1 MGQKKNLFSCL
12 IAFLLFYSSL
22 SAQTTVVKGRLLDV
36 NGKSSK
42 YALVGILS
50 PIGTNGKDFVSCDKD
65 GNYTIKLTK
74 PGQNTLL
81 FSIPSHSA
89 LKIPVRN
96 NSDKNLTI
104 DVTLSPYK
112 YKDSYDDAGVAG
124 TFNDFDIVS
133 PEKMT
138 KQADGTYIYEVK
150 SDQKEIK
157 YQLCR
162 IEKNNRT
169 INGTESNGFEPDST
183 GDYRSILNVK
193 DGKAVIVFNPL
204 NLLIKDVEYKVA
216 FSGSEFDEKM
226 FSINN
231 EYTKMSTSASQKMR
245 EHIDAKKSP
254 QDFQFDG
261 GGYFTDLLNKIDAE
275 TNEEIKDYYKLIYIS
290 FASYRPKDYSFEKA
304 TQFFESIPP
313 SNSVWELLSSAY
325 FSYYSLIP
333 QYKWN
338 ELQEKFLKES
348 PSSTIKLSI
357 LTNKLAS
364 AKFSNNTEELKKIH
378 ALITKDYGDM
388 KEAQDLL
395 KRFPIETKIK
405 VGVEIPDFE
414 VVSLD
419 NKNEKFLKQS
429 MLGKVYMIDFWATW
443 CGPCVG
449 EMESL
454 HNAYEK
460 FKDKGFEI
468 VSLSM
473 DAKADDVVKFRN
485 DKWKMPWKNSF
496 IGDKNGRL
504 IADKFEVIGIPRPI
518 LVGADGKI
526 LEMEGELRGTKLETT
541 LKKYFK

>member
-1 MGQKKNLFSCL
+1 MLNRIISFIVILFST
-12 IAFLLFYSSL
+12 ISF
-22 SAQTTVVKGRLLDV
+22 AQTTVVKGKLLDV
-36 NGKSSK
+36 TGKPSND
-42 YALVGILS
+42 ALIGILS
-50 PIGTNGKDFVSCDKD
+50 PVGTKANDFVSCDKD
-65 GNYTIKLTK
+65 GNYVIKLTK
-74 PGQNTLL
+74 PGQNNLL
-81 FSIPSHSA
+81 YSIPSHSA
-89 LKIPVRN
+89 LRIPVRN

-104 DVTLSPYK
+104 DITLATYK
-112 YKDSYDDAGVAG
+112 YKNNYDEVGVAG

-138 KQADGTYIYEVK
+138 KQADGTYIYEVT

-157 YQLCR
+157 YQLCG
-162 IEKNNRT
+162 IEFSNRT
-169 INGTESNGFEPDST
+169 INGTESIGFEADST
-183 GDYRSILNVK
+183 GDYRSILNVR

-204 NLLIKDVEYKVA
+204 NLLIKDAEYKVV
-216 FSGSEFDEKM
+216 FSGSDYDEKM
-226 FSINN
+226 FNINN
-231 EYTKMSTSASQKMR
+231 EYTKKISSASQKMR
-245 EHIDAKKSP
+245 EHIDAKKNM
-254 QDFQFDG
+254 QDFQFDS
-261 GGYFTDLLNKIDAE
+261 GGYFTDLMNKIDAE
-275 TNEEIKDYYKLIYIS
+275 TNEEIRNYYKLIYIS
-290 FASYRPKDYSFEKA
+290 FAGYRPKDYNFEKA
-304 TQFFESIPP
+304 TQFFESIQPGDP
-313 SNSVWELLSSAY
+313 AWELLSPAY
-325 FSYYSLIP
+325 FSYYQLVP

-338 ELQEKFLKES
+338 ELQEKFLKEC
-348 PSSTIKLSI
+348 SSNTIKLSI
-357 LTNKLAS
+357 LSNKLAN
-364 AKFSNNTEELKKIH
+364 AKFSSNTEELKNIH
-378 ALITKDYGDM
+378 ALIAKDYSDL

-419 NKNEKFLKQS
+419 NQNEKFSKQG

-485 DKWKMPWKNSF
+485 DKWKMPWRNSF
-496 IGDKNGRL
+496 IGDKTGRL
-504 IADKFEVIGIPRPI
+504 IANKFEVIGIPRPI
-518 LVGADGKI
+518 LVSAEGKI
-526 LEMEGELRGTKLETT
+526 LEMEGNLRGTKLETT